1 MSKETPNNLS
11 GFGDIKPFTGLGESE
26 EAAEGIGLWVSA
38 KVIGLSRKKKD
49 RWIVKHNGKKFYRST
64 RMIRAVGSIEVG
76 KDVRVWISRKAY
88 TKMRRSWPAA
98 FPMTSTVHPGMPM
111 VGGRPSQSV
120 DTGRRISR
128 DFTQTVPGGR
138 AGIIM
143 DPLQTGY
150 APGLFRG
157 TVFTGHIFSDC
168 M

>member
-1 MSKETPNNLS
+1 MRENPSNKLS
-11 GFGDIKPFTGLGESE
+11 GFEGPFTGLGESE

-38 KVIGLSRKKKD
+38 KVLNASRRKPGH
-49 RWIVKHNGKKFYRST
+49 WIIEHDGKKFYRSE
-64 RMIRAVGSIEVG
+64 RMIRAVGPIEAK

-98 FPMTSTVHPGMPM
+98 FPMTATVHPGMPL

-120 DTGRRISR
+120 DTGKRISKG
-128 DFTQTVPGGR
+128 FTGTVPGGR
-138 AGIIM
+138 AGIVM

-168 M
+168 L